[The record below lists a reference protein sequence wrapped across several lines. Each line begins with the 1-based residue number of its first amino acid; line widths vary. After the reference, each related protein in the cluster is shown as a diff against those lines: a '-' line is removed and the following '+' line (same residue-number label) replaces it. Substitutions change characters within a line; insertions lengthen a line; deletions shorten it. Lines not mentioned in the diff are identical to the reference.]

1 MDNLDIEGTKL
12 WRNTE
17 LANNVNSL
25 LENKLTHIRL
35 IKLMAELNREK
46 YNALLDAGFTEVQ
59 ALHIITNTGI
69 LE

>member
-17 LANNVNSL
+17 FANNVNNL
-25 LENKLTHIRL
+25 FENKLTHIRL
-35 IKLMAELNREK
+35 IKLIAELNREK
-46 YNALLDAGFTEVQ
+46 YTALLDAGFTEMQ

>member
-12 WRNTE
+12 WKNTE

-35 IKLMAELNREK
+35 IKFMAELNREK
-46 YNALLDAGFTEVQ
+46 YNALLYAGFTEVQ
-59 ALHIITNTGI
+59 ALHIITNTII

>member
-1 MDNLDIEGTKL
+1 MDNVDIEGTKL

-17 LANNVNSL
+17 LANNVNNL
-25 LENKLTHIRL
+25 LENKLTHVRL
-35 IKLMAELNREK
+35 IRLMAELTREK